1 MGGCDDHQRFFA
13 SLVKRKRREWAILTS
28 RKKKTGL
35 ICWEF
40 LFDKQK
46 AEFWADGGV
55 VIIIVVVI
63 VLIVVAV
70 VIVATVA
77 VVVVAVVL
85 IVVGC
90 NLFALSLE
98 KWLLTYSVVGGELR
112 FAGME
117 SASDEIIILP
127 QKIRFGFLRWLIGSV
142 VATVA
147 SDSEARR
154 FKSCSKTRIS
164 F

>member
-98 KWLLTYSVVGGELR
+98 KWLLTYSLGRWWGIAICRNGIGLRRNYYFASKITIWVFELIDWLGGCH
-112 FAGME
+112 
-117 SASDEIIILP
+117 SC
-127 QKIRFGFLRWLIGSV
+127 IRFRSSSV
-142 VATVA
+142 
-147 SDSEARR
+147 
-154 FKSCSKTRIS
+154 
-164 F
+164 

>member
-63 VLIVVAV
+63 GLIVVAV
-70 VIVATVA
+70 VIVATVAVVVAIVIVATVA

-127 QKIRFGFLRWLIGSV
+127 QKIQFGFCLSIFFIGSLV
-142 VATVA
+142 L
-147 SDSEARR
+147 
-154 FKSCSKTRIS
+154 KTS
-164 F
+164 QL